1 MSLVA
6 VVLAAGASRRMGADK
21 LWLPI
26 EGKPIVVRVLDA
38 VADATLDDWRVV
50 VRDPAPFAGHV
61 GEERLLVHP
70 DPDQGMGSSLAI
82 GAAWAA
88 QNHPEAGLMVV
99 LADMPWLTAGDLDIL
114 VAAFGFAEGKDIVA
128 PVTDGKR
135 GHPVLFPADLV
146 PELAVLTGD
155 RGARDVIERNAVR
168 VSEVR
173 TPIEAFL
180 RDVDEPADLA

>member
-1 MSLVA
+1 MNLVA
-6 VVLAAGASRRMGADK
+6 VVLAAGASSRMGKDK
-21 LWLPI
+21 LWLTI
-26 EGKPIVVRVLDA
+26 EGLPIVLRVVDA
-38 VADATLDDWRVV
+38 VAGGTLDAWRIV

-70 DPDQGMGSSLAI
+70 VPDQGMGSSLAI

-88 QNHPEAGLMVV
+88 QHHPESGLMVV
-99 LADMPWLTAGDLDIL
+99 LADMPWLTAGDLDL
-114 VAAFGFAEGKDIVA
+114 LAAAFGFAEGKDIVA
-128 PVTDGKR
+128 PVTDGRR

-155 RGARDVIERNAVR
+155 RGARDVIERNADR
-168 VSEVR
+168 VSDVR

>member
-1 MSLVA
+1 
-6 VVLAAGASRRMGADK
+6 
-21 LWLPI
+21 
-26 EGKPIVVRVLDA
+26 
-38 VADATLDDWRVV
+38 
-50 VRDPAPFAGHV
+50 
-61 GEERLLVHP
+61 
-70 DPDQGMGSSLAI
+70 
-82 GAAWAA
+82 
-88 QNHPEAGLMVV
+88 MVV